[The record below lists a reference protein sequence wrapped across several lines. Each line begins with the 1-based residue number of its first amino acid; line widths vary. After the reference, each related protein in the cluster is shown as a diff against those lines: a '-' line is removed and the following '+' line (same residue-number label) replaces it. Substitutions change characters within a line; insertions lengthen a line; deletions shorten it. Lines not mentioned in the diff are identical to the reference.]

1 MFLFNTL
8 LELIESYSAI
18 CRSNV
23 GNKASEQKFS
33 LKHKQYIIIYTS
45 DVKYQNVINENI
57 NNETNMVF
65 MA

>member
-1 MFLFNTL
+1 MLLFNTL
-8 LELIESYSAI
+8 LELMESYSAI

-33 LKHKQYIIIYTS
+33 LKHKQYIIIYTNN
-45 DVKYQNVINENI
+45 VKYQNVINENI
-57 NNETNMVF
+57 NNKTNMVL